1 MTGEGFDITVQY
13 LRIDAVGH
21 VFMSITLVGSAA
33 LRGAGNMRT
42 PMLIYALING
52 INAAASCAYVYG
64 IGPFPVMGVKGI
76 VCGTLT
82 ARLIGAAL
90 MVAVLV
96 RGRTGITLRW
106 SELRIHG
113 ARAKRILRIG
123 VPAAADGAIMWSG
136 HFVFLAI
143 VSRLGEAPLGPAYLA
158 AHIIAMRIEA
168 FTYLPATAWAAA
180 VATMIGQ
187 SLGAGDPQRARRAGH
202 EATLQC
208 GLLSVLVA
216 ICFYFGA
223 TLIYQVFTQ
232 DELVRSVGI
241 APFRVLALLQPA
253 LAASIVYIGGMRGA
267 GETRSP
273 LVITLI
279 GIVIRIPVGAFF
291 GIYLQGGL
299 MGAWIGMFSD
309 MIWRGLAATGWFLS
323 GRWLRT
329 RV

>member
-1 MTGEGFDITVQY
+1 
-13 LRIDAVGH
+13 
-21 VFMSITLVGSAA
+21 
-33 LRGAGNMRT
+33 
-42 PMLIYALING
+42 
-52 INAAASCAYVYG
+52 
-64 IGPFPVMGVKGI
+64 MGVKGI